1 VQYAAYLQSSGHD
14 EALQITS
21 SSGEGQPTESR
32 STMMGP
38 IMAGMLVFFVFFM
51 GANGAQSIIR
61 EHEEG
66 TLARL
71 FTTPASA
78 PMILAGKFLAIFVA
92 LAIQTIVLLVAS
104 ALLFRISWGTFTSVN
119 LATLSLIVAATG
131 FGVMLMSFIK
141 NTRQTG
147 PVLGGVLTITGMIGG
162 VFTNGIPNVPAL
174 MDKVALSMPQGWALQ
189 AWKLSLAGN
198 GAGAIILH
206 TVVLIVLGMIF
217 FLIGLALFRRRFI

>member
-14 EALQITS
+14 EALHITS
-21 SSGEGQPTESR
+21 SSGEAKQTESR

-78 PMILAGKFLAIFVA
+78 SMILAGKFLAVFSA
-92 LAIQTIVLLVAS
+92 LLIQTVVLLGAS
-104 ALLFRISWGTFTSVN
+104 ALLFHISWGKAASVS
-119 LATLSLIVAATG
+119 LATLSLIVVATG

-147 PVLGGVLTITGMIGG
+147 PILGGVLTLTGMLGG
-162 VFTNGIPNVPAL
+162 VFTNGIPNVPAV

-189 AWKLSLAGN
+189 AWKLSLTGN
-198 GAGAIILH
+198 GAGAILLH
-206 TVVLIVLGMIF
+206 TFVLIALGMIF